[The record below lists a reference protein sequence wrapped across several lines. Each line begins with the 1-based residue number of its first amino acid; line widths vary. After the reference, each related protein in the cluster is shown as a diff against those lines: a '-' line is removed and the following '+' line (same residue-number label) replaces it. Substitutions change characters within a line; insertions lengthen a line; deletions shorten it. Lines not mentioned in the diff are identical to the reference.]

1 MTLHPCTYHPRTF
14 FGDYTSL
21 NILLGRCVPLT
32 MRPLNEAL
40 PGRCVPYQCVPTMDH
55 IQVVDNHNSNS
66 SFAHANSTHRLLLQ
80 SWPNLSHYNVS
91 NPSEFVTC
99 LLSRIFLCLPPLTIT
114 ARQVVLFHCYCL
126 LLNFDLGKRLRS
138 WEKNIPVNMNVN
150 NWINIG
156 INLSWALVVLRGKYE
171 NIIVY
176 TMYRNFPLV
185 WR

>member
-1 MTLHPCTYHPRTF
+1 MPWHCIPVRTIPARF
-14 FGDYTSL
+14 FGIIRPWTMHPSWTMCPFDDASL
-21 NILLGRCVPLT
+21 DDVYRTNVS
-32 MRPLNEAL
+32 RPWTTY
-40 PGRCVPYQCVPTMDH
+40 RWWIITIC
-55 IQVVDNHNSNS
+55 SNS
-66 SFAHANSTHRLLLQ
+66 SFAHANSTHRLPLQ